1 MTHVVSGG
9 QQPQSNDDD
18 HYTLRR
24 YGDFRAAAGYVADA
38 FARVPAV
45 RRVALFGSVAS
56 APRIESGRRR
66 RGYLHE
72 PKDVDLAVWLDN
84 VADLD
89 SLRKLSAQALNRLW
103 HDKEV
108 GVAHHQVDIFLVDA
122 VGTYLGR
129 LCHFNEC
136 PKRKPECRVEG
147 CGTTP
152 FLRQHEDFHFD
163 SESLRPARI
172 EVLYERS

>member
-1 MTHVVSGG
+1 MTHVVNGG

-38 FARVPAV
+38 FALVPAV
-45 RRVALFGSVAS
+45 RRVALGSIAS

-89 SLRKLSAQALNRLW
+89 SLRKLSARALN
-103 HDKEV
+103 
-108 GVAHHQVDIFLVDA
+108 
-122 VGTYLGR
+122 LGR
-129 LCHFNEC
+129 LT
-136 PKRKPECRVEG
+136 KRLGELVPGE
-147 CGTTP
+147 
-152 FLRQHEDFHFD
+152 FWYAARQA
-163 SESLRPARI
+163 ESD
-172 EVLYERS
+172 E